1 MSSATLNAR
10 LLQSQV
16 NSDCQCFCHQSFWK
30 RCQWHRNSVSLLSL
44 LLWLKPVLK
53 LYIVIVLGVNGR
65 SVHPERVFAFFCALS
80 FFLYSTILFIYLYI
94 FIIYLITVL
103 FLVLTTFKTTTQ
115 DIAFLFTPMRCASF
129 KQKDVFCEN
138 SPSADK
144 T

>member
-1 MSSATLNAR
+1 MFLSSIFLKAISIA
-10 LLQSQV
+10 SQL
-16 NSDCQCFCHQSFWK
+16 CIII
-30 RCQWHRNSVSLLSL
+30 
-44 LLWLKPVLK
+44 
-53 LYIVIVLGVNGR
+53 IVIAVVKTSFKTLY
-65 SVHPERVFAFFCALS
+65 SYCPWCEREVGVFAFFCALS

-94 FIIYLITVL
+94 FIINLITVL

-129 KQKDVFCEN
+129 KHKDVFCEN